1 MIFRDRDSYKH
12 NLDDVVGGYNPRH
25 SKRKSDYL

>member
-1 MIFRDRDSYKH
+1 MIFRDPDSYKH
-12 NLDDVVGGYNPRH
+12 TLDDFAGGYNPRH